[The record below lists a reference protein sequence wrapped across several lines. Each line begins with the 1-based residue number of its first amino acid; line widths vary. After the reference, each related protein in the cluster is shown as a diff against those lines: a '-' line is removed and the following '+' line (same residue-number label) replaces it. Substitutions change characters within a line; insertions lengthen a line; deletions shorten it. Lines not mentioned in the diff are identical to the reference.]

1 MHYFFGKNQR
11 RTAFVIVGCIFLLT
25 AGIVGAAD
33 GSASVKGERKMAIIE
48 TNYGSITVELF
59 ADAAPNTVENF
70 LALAEGR
77 KEYTDPK
84 TGENTTGNFYNGLV
98 FHRVI
103 DGFMIQGG
111 CPKGNGTGD
120 PGYRFDDEMDADA
133 LGLDKIKAFD
143 ANGMPHQWLMLQS
156 QDDFNRQI
164 VAPLLRKMG
173 IDSQEEL
180 DQRMEEVQEHIA
192 SMTLKEAYE
201 NMGYHYTSGLD
212 SHPPVKGSLAM
223 ANSGPDTNGSQFFIN
238 LTDTP
243 WLTGKHTVFGQVV
256 SGMDV
261 VEKIGSVSTDGS
273 NRPLEP
279 VVIKSIRGLE

>member
-1 MHYFFGKNQR
+1 
-11 RTAFVIVGCIFLLT
+11 
-25 AGIVGAAD
+25 
-33 GSASVKGERKMAIIE
+33 MAIIE

-84 TGENTTGNFYNGLV
+84 TGENTTGNFYDGLV

-164 VAPLLRKMG
+164 VAPLLREMG

-201 NMGYHYTSGLD
+201 TW
-212 SHPPVKGSLAM
+212 AII
-223 ANSGPDTNGSQFFIN
+223 T
-238 LTDTP
+238 
-243 WLTGKHTVFGQVV
+243 QVAW
-256 SGMDV
+256 
-261 VEKIGSVSTDGS
+261 IPIL
-273 NRPLEP
+273 R
-279 VVIKSIRGLE
+279 